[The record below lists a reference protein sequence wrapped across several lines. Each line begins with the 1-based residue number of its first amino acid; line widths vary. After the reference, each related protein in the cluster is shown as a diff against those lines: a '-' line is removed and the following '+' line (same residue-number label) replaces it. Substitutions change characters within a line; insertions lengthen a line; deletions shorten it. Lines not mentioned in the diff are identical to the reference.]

1 MGGEITGD
9 RRHGRERERRM
20 RRGGRRKRN
29 RVLFIQNRS
38 IFGIEKSGK
47 TSGACKLTV
56 QLHAALRAKLPFE
69 EKKNCHLIDSDK
81 PKIFSD
87 IPRNLD
93 VITK

>member
-20 RRGGRRKRN
+20 RRGEGGRKRN
-29 RVLFIQNRS
+29 RVLFIQDRS

-56 QLHAALRAKLPFE
+56 RLHAALRAKLPFE
-69 EKKNCHLIDSDK
+69 EKKTAI
-81 PKIFSD
+81 
-87 IPRNLD
+87 
-93 VITK
+93 